1 MTISI
6 KIKEIMAIMSDTL
19 NTKKEVD
26 DYYKSAMAKVLK
38 DTKTDNENKPKK
50 ELNAYQ
56 KFMKENISI
65 VKNENPNLTGT
76 EVFSIIAKKWK
87 EQKEE
92 NKDVKADVK
101 VEEDVKDDA
110 KADAKADVKVEEDA
124 KANVKVEDDVK
135 ANVKVEED
143 VKADVKDDAKE
154 VVKEV
159 KKKKGK

>member
-26 DYYKSAMAKVLK
+26 DYYKNAMAKVLK

-92 NKDVKADVK
+92 NKEPKADVK
-101 VEEDVKDDA
+101 VEE
-110 KADAKADVKVEEDA
+110 DAKADVKVEEDA

-135 ANVKVEED
+135 ANVKVEDD

>member
-6 KIKEIMAIMSDTL
+6 KIKEYMANMPDTL

-26 DYYKSAMAKVLK
+26 DYYKNAMAKVMK
-38 DTKTDNENKPKK
+38 DIKTDNENKPKK

-65 VKNENPNLTGT
+65 VKNENPKLTGP

-92 NKDVKADVK
+92 NGDV
-101 VEEDVKDDA
+101 
-110 KADAKADVKVEEDA
+110 KADAKADVNADVKEEDA
-124 KANVKVEDDVK
+124 KADDK
-135 ANVKVEED
+135 ADAKAD
-143 VKADVKDDAKE
+143 DKADVKDD
-154 VVKEV
+154 VKEV
-159 KKKKGK
+159 AKEAKKKKGK

>member
-6 KIKEIMAIMSDTL
+6 KIKEYMANMPDTL

-26 DYYKSAMAKVLK
+26 DYYKNAMTKVMK
-38 DTKTDNENKPKK
+38 DIKTDNENKPKK

-65 VKNENPNLTGT
+65 VKNENPKLTGP

-92 NKDVKADVK
+92 NGDVKADVK
-101 VEEDVKDDA
+101 ADVKEE
-110 KADAKADVKVEEDA
+110 DAKADVKA
-124 KANVKVEDDVK
+124 DVK
-135 ANVKVEED
+135 EEGD
-143 VKADVKDDAKE
+143 KTDAKADVKDD
-154 VVKEV
+154 VKEV
-159 KKKKGK
+159 AKEAKKKKR

>member
-6 KIKEIMAIMSDTL
+6 KIKEIMAIMPDTL

-26 DYYKSAMAKVLK
+26 DYYKNAMAKVLK

-101 VEEDVKDDA
+101 VEEDVK
-110 KADAKADVKVEEDA
+110 ADVKADD
-124 KANVKVEDDVK
+124 KADVKVEDDVK
-135 ANVKVEED
+135 AD

>member
-1 MTISI
+1 MP
-6 KIKEIMAIMSDTL
+6 DTL

-26 DYYKSAMAKVLK
+26 DYYKNAMAKVMK
-38 DTKTDNENKPKK
+38 DIKTDNENKPKK

-65 VKNENPNLTGT
+65 VKNENPKLTGP

-92 NKDVKADVK
+92 NGDVKAVVKADVK
-101 VEEDVKDDA
+101 EENGDVKAVVKADVKEEDVKAEDDKIDA
-110 KADAKADVKVEEDA
+110 KADAK
-124 KANVKVEDDVK
+124 DDVK
-135 ANVKVEED
+135 EV
-143 VKADVKDDAKE
+143 AKE
-154 VVKEV
+154 A

>member
-1 MTISI
+1 
-6 KIKEIMAIMSDTL
+6 MAIMPDTL

-92 NKDVKADVK
+92 NKETKADVK
-101 VEEDVKDDA
+101 VEEDVKADVKDDVKA
-110 KADAKADVKVEEDA
+110 DVKADAK
-124 KANVKVEDDVK
+124 DD
-135 ANVKVEED
+135 VKVEED
-143 VKADVKDDAKE
+143 VKDNVKDDAKE

>member
-6 KIKEIMAIMSDTL
+6 KIKEIMAIMPDTL

-26 DYYKSAMAKVLK
+26 DYYKNAMAKVLK

-110 KADAKADVKVEEDA
+110 KADAKADD
-124 KANVKVEDDVK
+124 KADVKVEDDVK
-135 ANVKVEED
+135 AD

>member
-6 KIKEIMAIMSDTL
+6 KIKECMASMPDTL

-26 DYYKSAMAKVLK
+26 YYYKNAMAKVMK
-38 DTKTDNENKPKK
+38 DIKTDNENKPKK

-65 VKNENPNLTGT
+65 VKNENPKLTGP

-92 NKDVKADVK
+92 NGDVKADAK
-101 VEEDVKDDA
+101 VEKEDVKEEDA
-110 KADAKADVKVEEDA
+110 NADVKV
-124 KANVKVEDDVK
+124 KV
-135 ANVKVEED
+135 ED
-143 VKADVKDDAKE
+143 VKADVKDDVKE
-154 VVKEV
+154 VAKEV